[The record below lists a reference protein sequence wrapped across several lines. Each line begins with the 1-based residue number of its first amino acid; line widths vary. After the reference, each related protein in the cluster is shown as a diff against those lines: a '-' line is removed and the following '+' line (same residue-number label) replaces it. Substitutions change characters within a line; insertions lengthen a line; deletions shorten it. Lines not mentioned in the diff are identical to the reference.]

1 MARSRY
7 EEERR
12 SILRKRPMHTPGSPR
27 VAKSHNLG
35 DSVAFNLESDTRIKP
50 KRLRTI
56 SPRVR
61 GLMRFLRVMAFG
73 LLVLA
78 TLAELFGHYRKPIF
92 LPPSWL
98 LPSCHSE
105 APGSGR

>member
-1 MARSRY
+1 VQPQHEDLDQTAEIRAGP
-7 EEERR
+7 
-12 SILRKRPMHTPGSPR
+12 KPGPRPGQVEGRGVDAS
-27 VAKSHNLG
+27 
-35 DSVAFNLESDTRIKP
+35 RIKP

-56 SPRVR
+56 SLRVR
-61 GLMRFLRVMAFG
+61 KLMKFLRVMAFG

-78 TLAELFGHYRKPIF
+78 TLAELFGYYRKPIF

-98 LPSCHSE
+98 LPSCHSQ